1 MKVKRRTMSTVALV
15 VVGSMVVGVAA
26 GVDAGER
33 QSKRLRGEDANGNE
47 NDESKKDRNR
57 DREKRERN

>member
-1 MKVKRRTMSTVALV
+1 MWSILFGVML
-15 VVGSMVVGVAA
+15 VGVAA

>member
-1 MKVKRRTMSTVALV
+1 M

-47 NDESKKDRNR
+47 NDESKKDCNR